1 MKKKTVKVIGITAA
15 ALLAVIAAVCIIFSI
30 IVGKQVAE
38 GLLYQNAGNDTIG
51 NSIKQLEE
59 WNYDLA
65 GFNRRYPARD
75 IMVTAEDG
83 NEVPAYV
90 YEETTGGS
98 TVILIHGLGGDHVC
112 MAPVAELYLER
123 GWNVITMDQ
132 RASGV
137 SENDKVSFG
146 YFEKL
151 DIKALVEYAGKVM
164 ASSRVVVHGQSM
176 GAASAALYAA
186 TGHAAENLDALIL
199 DSCFDN
205 MENMFLG
212 VWRGMSGTE
221 GIPEDYVVGCGD
233 WYLKQYY
240 GFGFADADAA
250 ESLKQVTVDTLMLQ
264 MERDEIVPT
273 PTAQKMFENIV
284 AGRKEICYFD
294 SEHVEGVIDDPQGYG
309 DAVFSFLEQ
318 MD

>member
-1 MKKKTVKVIGITAA
+1 MKKKTVKIIGITAA

-30 IVGKQVAE
+30 NVGKQVAE
-38 GLLYQNAGNDTIG
+38 GLLYQNAGNDTVG
-51 NSIKQLEE
+51 NSVKQLEE
-59 WNYDLA
+59 WNYDLE
-65 GFNRRYPARD
+65 GFDQRYPAQD
-75 IMVTAEDG
+75 ILVAAEDG

-90 YEETTGGS
+90 YEVTPGGS

-137 SENDKVSFG
+137 SKSDKVSFG

-151 DIKALVEYAGKVM
+151 DVKALVDYARKDM
-164 ASSRVVVHGQSM
+164 ASSMVAVHGQSM
-176 GAASAALYAA
+176 GAAAAALYGA
-186 TGHAAENLDALIL
+186 TDHAGDNLDALIL
-199 DSCFDN
+199 DSCFDS

-233 WYLKQYY
+233 WYLRYHY
-240 GFGFADADAA
+240 GFGFADADVA
-250 ESLKQVTVDTLMLQ
+250 EALKQVTVDTLMLQ
-264 MERDEIVPT
+264 MERDEIVPM
-273 PTAQKMFENIV
+273 PTARKMFENLV
-284 AGRKEICYFD
+284 AGRKEICYFN
-294 SEHVEGVIDDPQGYG
+294 SEHVEGVIDDPLGYG
-309 DAVFSFLEQ
+309 EAVFSFLEK
-318 MD
+318 